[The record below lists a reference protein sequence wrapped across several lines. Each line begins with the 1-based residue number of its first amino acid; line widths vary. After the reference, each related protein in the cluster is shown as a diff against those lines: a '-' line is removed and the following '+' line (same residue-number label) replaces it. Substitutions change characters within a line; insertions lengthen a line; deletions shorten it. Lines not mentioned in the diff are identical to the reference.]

1 MRLKSI
7 LRAVWPFRRN
17 SGPTDL
23 ADLVR
28 GVAPA
33 STPFLDRLTSRRDW
47 HGGAQM
53 RNSEP
58 LPVEPA
64 PVVAPWDTHSPDHTP
79 FWTTPL
85 GSPLANARLIDPN
98 FPKPPAWTEEA
109 QRATSPAWPATD
121 DPYAKPEP
129 CDVVQDPGLCTI
141 RDYAK
146 RVNANTAE
154 LTDTIDRQE
163 AAEKLLRIMGWQW
176 DKNQKSWQAP
186 NL

>member
-1 MRLKSI
+1 MSLKSI
-7 LRAVWPFRRN
+7 LRAVWPFRSN

-47 HGGAQM
+47 LQDNPRGCAACNWTGYADFAAVPCEVCQGRGLSH
-53 RNSEP
+53 P

-64 PVVAPWDTHSPDHTP
+64 PAVAPWVRQAVEQH
-79 FWTTPL
+79 
-85 GSPLANARLIDPN
+85 NR
-98 FPKPPAWTEEA
+98 
-109 QRATSPAWPATD
+109 
-121 DPYAKPEP
+121 
-129 CDVVQDPGLCTI
+129 DVVQDPGLCTI

>member
-1 MRLKSI
+1 M
-7 LRAVWPFRRN
+7 VRRG
-17 SGPTDL
+17 SQPE
-23 ADLVR
+23 
-28 GVAPA
+28 
-33 STPFLDRLTSRRDW
+33 LDRLTSRSDW
-47 HGGAQM
+47 
-53 RNSEP
+53 
-58 LPVEPA
+58 A
-64 PVVAPWDTHSPDHTP
+64 PTSRETFAPFRTYVAPP
-79 FWTTPL
+79 
-85 GSPLANARLIDPN
+85 
-98 FPKPPAWTEEA
+98 
-109 QRATSPAWPATD
+109 WPATD